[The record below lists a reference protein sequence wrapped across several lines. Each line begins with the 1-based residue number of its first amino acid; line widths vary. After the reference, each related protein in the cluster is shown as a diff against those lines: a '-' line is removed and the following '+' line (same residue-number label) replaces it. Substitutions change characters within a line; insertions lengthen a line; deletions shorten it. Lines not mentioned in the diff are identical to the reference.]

1 MTDAPTEPDRPVA
14 DTPAP
19 EDPVLA
25 PVLGCDGVAAV
36 RGIRTDDADLLRVE
50 VVARYGTPLTALGDR
65 VGEALDGVL
74 AGRELHL
81 DVVDVVA

>member
-14 DTPAP
+14 ATPAP
-19 EDPVLA
+19 EDPALA

-36 RGIRTDDADLLRVE
+36 RGVRTDDDRLRVE
-50 VVARYGTPLTALGDR
+50 VVARFGTSLTALGDR
-65 VGEALDGVL
+65 VGDALDGVL
-74 AGRELHL
+74 AGRKLHL